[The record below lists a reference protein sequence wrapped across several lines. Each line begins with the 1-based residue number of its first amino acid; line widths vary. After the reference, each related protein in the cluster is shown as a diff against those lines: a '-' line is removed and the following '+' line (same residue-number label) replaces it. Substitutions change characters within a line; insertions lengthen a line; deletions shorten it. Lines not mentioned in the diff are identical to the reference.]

1 MIMEVEEGRGSLRLS
16 HAEGVEQKSVSVE
29 GCCVAR
35 VCLASVWGEK
45 DRDLRGFL
53 TKLGHQHLFLL
64 MNSNQCQ
71 MCFFPPR
78 HLLPSCLCFAPSE
91 VLKSMRRKKHCDCYW
106 YTEGLCSRK
115 L

>member
-45 DRDLRGFL
+45 ERE
-53 TKLGHQHLFLL
+53 T
-64 MNSNQCQ
+64 
-71 MCFFPPR
+71 
-78 HLLPSCLCFAPSE
+78 
-91 VLKSMRRKKHCDCYW
+91 
-106 YTEGLCSRK
+106 
-115 L
+115 